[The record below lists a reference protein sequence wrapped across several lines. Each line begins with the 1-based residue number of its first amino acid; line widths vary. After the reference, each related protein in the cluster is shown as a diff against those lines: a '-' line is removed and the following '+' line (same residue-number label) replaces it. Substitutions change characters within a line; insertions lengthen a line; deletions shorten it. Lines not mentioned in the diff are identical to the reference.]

1 MKLKKYPVTIIIIAI
16 CVCITLGIQL
26 TGMNDAEAA
35 ILFGAYYKPF
45 ILAGEWWRMLTVGFV
60 HISFIHLLMNMMS
73 LYSLGMALEPYL
85 GKVKYLLILFV
96 SVIGGSMF
104 VFAGNGSV
112 LCVGL
117 SGGLYG
123 LLACYAYLV
132 YKRGGFSVPSIRNA
146 FIRTFIINLIINFM
160 PGISWMA
167 HLGGFVTGLLLS
179 GTLLKESNDQRQRL
193 CFSGACIVLCACMIF
208 LDVRNASLTTDEI
221 YGGTDQIV
229 LEKYKDIGLT
239 AHAEKMSQKLI
250 TIYAKA
256 G

>member
-1 MKLKKYPVTIIIIAI
+1 MNFRKYPVTITIIII
-16 CVCITLGIQL
+16 CVLVTIGIQVCGL
-26 TGMNDAEAA
+26 NEAEAA

-60 HISFIHLLMNMMS
+60 HISFIHLLMNMTS

-85 GKVKYLLILFV
+85 GKWKYLLILFV

-132 YKRGGFSVPSIRNA
+132 YKHGGFNVPSIRNA

-167 HLGGFVTGLLLS
+167 HLGGFVTGILLS
-179 GTLLKESNDQRQRL
+179 GVLETEDTGLRYGFL
-193 CFSGACIVLCACMIF
+193 GAFVVLCICMML
-208 LDVRNASLTTDEI
+208 LDVRNASLASDEI

-229 LEKYKDIGLT
+229 LQKYKDIGLS
-239 AHAEKMSQKLI
+239 AHAEHMQEKLI
-250 TIYAKA
+250 TIYTKA